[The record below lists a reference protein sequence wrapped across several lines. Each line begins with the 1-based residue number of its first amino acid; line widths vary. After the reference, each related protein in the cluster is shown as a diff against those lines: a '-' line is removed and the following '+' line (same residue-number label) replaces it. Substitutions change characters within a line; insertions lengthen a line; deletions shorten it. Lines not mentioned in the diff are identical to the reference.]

1 MYPQLQEAKRWSEFP
16 TYPCPSSSFIP
27 QSNHYRDVIFHRSLD
42 LCTSYK
48 KARTESFLYHSFK
61 DIYIVNT
68 SEDRD
73 GTKVRQAF
81 CPCCDQTNK
90 VLASNSSKTQE
101 SGSSISIDETVA
113 NGVKSQIFP
122 SFLRQWS

>member
-1 MYPQLQEAKRWSEFP
+1 M
-16 TYPCPSSSFIP
+16 
-27 QSNHYRDVIFHRSLD
+27 
-42 LCTSYK
+42 
-48 KARTESFLYHSFK
+48 
-61 DIYIVNT
+61 NT

-73 GTKVRQAF
+73 GTKVRHAF

-101 SGSSISIDETVA
+101 SGSSISINETVA